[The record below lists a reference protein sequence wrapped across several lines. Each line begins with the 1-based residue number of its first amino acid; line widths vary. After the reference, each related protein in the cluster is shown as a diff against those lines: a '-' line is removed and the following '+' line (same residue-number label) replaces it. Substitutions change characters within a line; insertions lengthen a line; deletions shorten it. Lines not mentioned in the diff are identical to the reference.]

1 MERPMKKV
9 SQSRTQQIQI
19 VMQGHI
25 NGSNRLFGGQ
35 LIQWIDVVG
44 AVVARRHCNRN
55 VTTATIDSLQFKGAA
70 YSNDTMIL
78 IGQITYVG
86 RTSMEVRVDSYV
98 ESLGGKREL
107 INRAYMVFVALDE
120 NEVPVEVP
128 GLILETEEERQE
140 WENGKQRNEIRRQRR
155 I

>member
-78 IGQITYVG
+78 IGQVTYVG

-98 ESLGGKREL
+98 EGLGGKREL